1 MRYLFTCLVMIL
13 LITACNK
20 QQKDTDMVDCPEP
33 HTSWLEQKKHELSPC
48 TCLVAIYEGT
58 YRNETVYE
66 IRVTDPLCNGIN
78 SVHKQNGLYLFHG
91 QDAAYQSYL
100 TEVQN
105 LRVIWTCSKSKQ

>member
-13 LITACNK
+13 MITACNK
-20 QQKDTDMVDCPEP
+20 QQKDMVDCPEP
-33 HTSWLEQKKHELSPC
+33 HMSSWLEQKKQELSPC

-66 IRVTDPLCNGIN
+66 IRVIDPLCSGIN
-78 SVHKQNGLYLFHG
+78 SVHKVNGVFLFHG

-100 TEVQN
+100 AGVQN
-105 LRVIWTCSKSKQ
+105 LHVIWTCSKNKQ